1 MAFKISILPS
11 LEELKLLFS
20 YDKETGLLTR
30 LSTGKAILGSSK
42 CKYVI
47 VGIGLKTFLAH
58 RIIWKLVTGN
68 DAAGLIDHED
78 CDGHNNR
85 WTNLR
90 EADHCENLRNRGAPK
105 NNTSGIKGV
114 SFDAATGMWRA
125 SITVDYKATN
135 LGRYSTLQ
143 QASEARR
150 IASEKMHGQFA
161 RLA

>member
-1 MAFKISILPS
+1 MPHKILILPS
-11 LEELKLLFS
+11 QENLKALFS

-30 LSTGKAILGSSK
+30 IATGRPVTGSPNSR
-42 CKYVI
+42 YVVI
-47 VGIGLKTFLAH
+47 GIGKKTFLAH
-58 RIIWKLVTGN
+58 RVIWKLVTGN
-68 DAAGLIDHED
+68 DAVSLIDHED
-78 CDGHNNR
+78 CHGRNNK

-90 EADHCENLRNRGAPK
+90 EAEHCENLRNRGAPK
-105 NNTSGIKGV
+105 NNMSGVKGV

-135 LGRYSTLQ
+135 LGRYPTIH

-161 RLA
+161 RVA